1 VAYLVRAERVVLRRH
16 LSPFRRLMLYKLN
29 WTLTKQQN
37 IKGIKPIASLIILLA
52 LVVVVV
58 VVMDDEDAG
67 RSPFDMRVMNQ
78 PGLEAR
84 EGNSGSSMCFTILC
98 LGI

>member
-1 VAYLVRAERVVLRRH
+1 
-16 LSPFRRLMLYKLN
+16 MLYKLN
-29 WTLTKQQN
+29 WKLTKQQN

-52 LVVVVV
+52 LVVV